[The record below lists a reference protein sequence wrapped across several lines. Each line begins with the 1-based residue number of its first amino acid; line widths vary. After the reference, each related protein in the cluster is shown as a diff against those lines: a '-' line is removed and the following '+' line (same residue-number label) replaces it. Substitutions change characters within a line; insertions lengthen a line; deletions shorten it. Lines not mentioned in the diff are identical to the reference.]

1 MSKKKH
7 GGPAFPRPV
16 GEANDAGTKGRGLYN
31 NPQTG
36 MTLRD
41 YFAGQFVSAVRFDI
55 AQPKFYGPIAAD
67 AYLFADEMLE
77 ARDRGGAK

>member
-1 MSKKKH
+1 MKKQND
-7 GGPAFPRPV
+7 GGPAFPRLTGELPV
-16 GEANDAGTKGRGLYN
+16 EDGSRFSAH
-31 NPQTG
+31 PG

-55 AQPKFYGPIAAD
+55 AQPKFYGPIAAH